1 MKPRKPSRICLLA
14 LIIASDSARV
24 SGHPERQSRDPD
36 VLPLRFAPRNP
47 STPLG
52 MTGVIAGE
60 AILRKISASGAR
72 SGNLRFQSAL
82 RSSLLTWKRSENHP
96 DTSKNETGTEE

>member
-1 MKPRKPSRICLLA
+1 MGTFK
-14 LIIASDSARV
+14 II
-24 SGHPERQSRDPD
+24 
-36 VLPLRFAPRNP
+36 PRNP

-52 MTGVIAGE
+52 TTGVIAGE
-60 AILRKISASGAR
+60 AILRKISGSGAR

-82 RSSLLTWKRSENHP
+82 RSSLLIWKRSENHP